1 MRWLRKSQLDPL
13 AVTMS
18 GVKLADRLLV
28 LGGSDTALIGALAGK
43 AGLTG
48 RTVVV
53 DASPAVTSASAT
65 AVERDGHLI
74 ESFTAPW
81 SMLPFDPHAFDV
93 VVVRD
98 VLNALSPEERLRC
111 AQEVHRVLRPGGRA
125 VVIEG
130 KTQSLLGGLLGA
142 TPPVDLKTAGAE
154 APATFSTRQVS
165 APPARSPSARAS
177 SSSRA
182 SRRTNNGRVRRSRA
196 ACCVP
201 ARAASYVA
209 LSHSRVWLSIPE
221 HRESVAPPT
230 VQSIVGRNCEMAWS
244 VARQVF
250 CPFESRTGMSQASLP
265 VEVGEVYS
273 VREVARAAWYPSVMS
288 SDSLPPRRYR
298 RSAAGS

>member
-1 MRWLRKSQLDPL
+1 
-13 AVTMS
+13 MS

-142 TPPVDLKTAGAE
+142 TPPVDPRVRPE
-154 APATFSTRQVS
+154 RRRQ
-165 APPARSPSARAS
+165 PR
-177 SSSRA
+177 
-182 SRRTNNGRVRRSRA
+182 SRRGRFPRRPHARRARGPAVRRGHQGERITAELDAS

-201 ARAASYVA
+201 ARAPGNVLCPIPAS
-209 LSHSRVWLSIPE
+209 
-221 HRESVAPPT
+221 
-230 VQSIVGRNCEMAWS
+230 G
-244 VARQVF
+244 
-250 CPFESRTGMSQASLP
+250 CPFQSTGKVLRRQQFNRLSAEIVRWRGPSLGKCFARSSPVPACPKLHCLLRSARFTASARLP
-265 VEVGEVYS
+265 APL
-273 VREVARAAWYPSVMS
+273 RYPSVMS
-288 SDSLPPRRYR
+288 SGSLPPRRYR
-298 RSAAGS
+298 RSAGGS

>member
-48 RTVVV
+48 RSVVV

-81 SMLPFDPHAFDV
+81 SMLPFDPHTFDV

-98 VLNALSPEERLRC
+98 VLNSLSPEERLRC
-111 AQEVHRVLRPGGRA
+111 AREVHRVLRPGGRT

-130 KTQSLLGGLLGA
+130 KTPSLLGGLLGA
-142 TPPVDLKTAGAE
+142 APPVDRQYGRSGGASHILDAAG
-154 APATFSTRQVS
+154 F
-165 APPARSPSARAS
+165 
-177 SSSRA
+177 
-182 SRRTNNGRVRRSRA
+182 RA
-196 ACCVP
+196 ARTL
-201 ARAASYVA
+201 A
-209 LSHSRVWLSIPE
+209 E
-221 HRESVAPPT
+221 
-230 VQSIVGRNCEMAWS
+230 
-244 VARQVF
+244 RQGQQF
-250 CPFESRTGMSQASLP
+250 
-265 VEVGEVYS
+265 VEGIKANE
-273 VREVARAAWYPSVMS
+273 
-288 SDSLPPRRYR
+288 
-298 RSAAGS
+298 

>member
-142 TPPVDLKTAGAE
+142 TPPVDPQVRPE
-154 APATFSTRQVS
+154 RRRQPRS
-165 APPARSPSARAS
+165 RRGRFPRRPPARRARRPA
-177 SSSRA
+177 
-182 SRRTNNGRVRRSRA
+182 VRRGHQGERITAELDGQVPRA
-196 ACCVP
+196 ACPHVLGQ
-201 ARAASYVA
+201 RA

-230 VQSIVGRNCEMAWS
+230 VQSIVGRNCEMA
-244 VARQVF
+244 
-250 CPFESRTGMSQASLP
+250 
-265 VEVGEVYS
+265 
-273 VREVARAAWYPSVMS
+273 
-288 SDSLPPRRYR
+288 
-298 RSAAGS
+298 